1 MPYKCGLHKCDLCLA
16 EKVAIAKFVE
26 VGLLNK
32 GAEWLSKCRHRNKF
46 VILNIALNFCCEW
59 SNNSF
64 VVQISVECYTLIKI
78 RLINIKVIYKTK
90 YKTKN

>member
-32 GAEWLSKCRHRNKF
+32 GAEWLS
-46 VILNIALNFCCEW
+46 NIALNFCCEW